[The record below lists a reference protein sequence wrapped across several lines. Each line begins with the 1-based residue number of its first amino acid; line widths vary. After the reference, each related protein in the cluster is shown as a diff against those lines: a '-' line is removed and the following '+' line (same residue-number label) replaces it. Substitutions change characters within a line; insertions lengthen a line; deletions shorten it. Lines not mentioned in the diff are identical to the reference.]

1 MRGYSYTNS
10 ASRDRMSKEL
20 RIIPPGPAEV
30 YDTNDD
36 LLRWMGVQYE
46 RFGDIFSASIYGTN
60 VYAINAP
67 KYIEHVL
74 LSAWQNYP
82 KGQAIKRIGLLLG
95 NGLMVSKG
103 EFWKRQRRLIQ
114 PAFTRAALDGFTGI
128 IISANLRLLA
138 RWESAAQANSAVNV
152 TRDISAMILEIVLL
166 TIFGGDFADVAP
178 SFKVVTDEV
187 SRDMEFAQIF
197 SGLGNTIVEVAKK
210 RQRENR
216 VAEDFLGILMQARD
230 RDTGNG
236 MTHAQLAKEI
246 MTLIVAGHET
256 TASALNWTWYLLS
269 HNTPIE
275 EKLTHEIKN
284 LFIDE
289 SHVASTWQKFVYC
302 RQIIEEALRLYPPGW
317 LMTRRA
323 INDDQLGE
331 YFVPAG
337 TEIYISPYFIQRNP
351 RLWEA
356 PEQFNPH
363 RFDEPGEIPRDKLA
377 MLPFSVGP
385 RNCIGEY
392 LARMEMQ
399 IHLILIARRLRM
411 QRVDNQVPRV
421 LAGVNLLSAQDF
433 IMRPQFSTTVRKD
446 APIKSAS

>member
-1 MRGYSYTNS
+1 
-10 ASRDRMSKEL
+10 MSKES
-20 RIIPPGPAEV
+20 RTIPRGPADQ
-30 YDTNDD
+30 YNTSDD
-36 LLRWMGVQYE
+36 LLRWMGEQFE
-46 RFGDIFSASIYGTN
+46 RFGDIFRASIYGAN
-60 VYAINAP
+60 VYAINTP
-67 KYIEHVL
+67 KYAEHVL
-74 LSAWQNYP
+74 LNAWRNYP

-103 EFWKRQRRLIQ
+103 ALWKRQRRLIQ
-114 PAFTRAALDGFTGI
+114 PAFSRTALDGLSSI
-128 IISANLRLLA
+128 IVSSNVRLLA
-138 RWESAAQANSAVNV
+138 RWEAAALANSVVNV

-166 TIFGGDFADVAP
+166 TIFGDDFSEVAP
-178 SFKVVTDEV
+178 VFKVVTEEV
-187 SRDMEFAQIF
+187 SRDMEFAHVF
-197 SGLGNTIVEVAKK
+197 SGLGKTIIDVANK
-210 RQRENR
+210 RQREKR
-216 VAEDFLGILMQARD
+216 VAGDFLGVLMQARD
-230 RDTGNG
+230 RETGEG
-236 MTHAQLAKEI
+236 MTNAQLAKEI

-269 HNTPIE
+269 HSPLVENRLTNELRSPPNGDAPISS
-275 EKLTHEIKN
+275 N
-284 LFIDE
+284 
-289 SHVASTWQKFVYC
+289 WQNFAYC

-356 PEQFNPH
+356 PDEFNPE
-363 RFDEPGEIPRDKLA
+363 RFEELRSTPRDELA

-399 IHLILIARRLRM
+399 LHLIIVASRLRM
-411 QRVDNQVPRV
+411 QHVDNQAPK
-421 LAGVNLLSAQDF
+421 LIAGVNLLSAQDF
-433 IMRPQFSTTVRKD
+433 IMRPHLRTTPSKD
-446 APIKSAS
+446 SSGVS